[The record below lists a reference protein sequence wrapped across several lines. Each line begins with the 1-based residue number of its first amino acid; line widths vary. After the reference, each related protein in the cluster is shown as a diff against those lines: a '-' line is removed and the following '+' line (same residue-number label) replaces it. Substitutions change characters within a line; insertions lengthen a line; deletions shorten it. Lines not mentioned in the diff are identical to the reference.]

1 MTDSPA
7 PTDSPVPPHTGT
19 TTPPPRRPSWL
30 VVAAFVV
37 VAVALWGWRS
47 RGGHGVA
54 ASITLVTSDHD
65 DLACASEQA
74 FGRYRCEFRAPG
86 VPWPDPPAPADRL
99 VGYYTGE
106 QKLYVIPGLFE
117 QPVLAARYAA
127 EEPKKIPRD
136 QRPRFSAD
144 CQLKITDQMRNFQT
158 RWTKTGDWGHQ
169 DEAPVAIASDCR
181 IP

>member
-1 MTDSPA
+1 MTDSP
-7 PTDSPVPPHTGT
+7 PSTDSPASAN
-19 TTPPPRRPSWL
+19 TTPPAVRRPRWL
-30 VVAAFVV
+30 AVAAFVV
-37 VAVALWGWRS
+37 VAIALWSWRGRS
-47 RGGHGVA
+47 GHGVDG
-54 ASITLVTSDHD
+54 SISLVTSDHD

-99 VGYYTGE
+99 AGYYTTE

-127 EEPKKIPRD
+127 EEPHKVPRD
-136 QRPRFSAD
+136 QRPRFSAA
-144 CQLKITDQMRNFQT
+144 CQLKVTDQMHNFQT
-158 RWTKTGDWGHQ
+158 RWVKNGDWGHQ
-169 DEAPVAIASDCR
+169 DGAPVAIASDCR